1 MCHRVATRHL
11 LSPAWDLVRVS
22 SNWHESVHC
31 DNLEHGDNKVRENVM
46 NITIDK
52 VSKESAYEQIRRQIA
67 ELVRDGLLEA
77 GEKIPSVRE
86 LARSL
91 GVSVKTVY
99 SAYEALAAENI
110 IATRHGSGTY
120 ITAQPGVALG
130 VNLRTRE
137 EMGGPVSELP
147 PMRWEPYFFKSEFF
161 GVPRSKRH
169 TGDLIQ
175 LSRAT
180 PDPSLF
186 PFERIKQ
193 VATNMLWYPKE
204 FFFDYG
210 NVQGYQP
217 LVEYLEKEMALSGV
231 PMAEGQSDIILTGG
245 FQRALA
251 LVLGR
256 VLKPGQKVAI
266 ESPSYANILS
276 LLAASG
282 IDHVPIPVDES
293 GMDTEYLAGVLAQGE
308 VRAVITVPTY
318 HNPTGITMTQ
328 DRREHLLRLA
338 ARYRLPIIED
348 DWGRLL
354 RYEGE
359 APPPLK
365 AMDAGGYVIH
375 IGTFS
380 KCFLPGLRIGW
391 ITSPSALA
399 IPLLYTKVGADVG
412 DSFFLQAL
420 LYEFIT
426 RGHFAKH
433 IRRSVKEYKRR
444 RNVMCKLLKELLP
457 SGCSF
462 KTPAGGLS
470 VWVKLPEHLL
480 SLPLLG
486 LAREAGVE
494 YLPSS
499 FCMPNREDAPA
510 FRLSFSRNSVEEIE
524 VGVKLLCSVISDCI
538 DNPELLRSS
547 TQSYE
552 ELFK

>member
-1 MCHRVATRHL
+1 
-11 LSPAWDLVRVS
+11 
-22 SNWHESVHC
+22 
-31 DNLEHGDNKVRENVM
+31 M

-52 VSKESAYEQIRRQIA
+52 LSKESAYEQIRRQIA

-175 LSRAT
+175 MSRAN
-180 PDPSLF
+180 PDPALF

-210 NVQGYQP
+210 NPQGYQP

-231 PMAEGQSDIILTGG
+231 PMAEGQNDIILTSG

-256 VLKPGQKVAI
+256 ILKPGHKVAI
-266 ESPSYANILS
+266 ESPAYTSILS
-276 LLAASG
+276 LLTASG
-282 IDHVPIPVDES
+282 IDYVPIPVDDS
-293 GMDTEYLAGVLAQGE
+293 GMDTEHLAGVLAQGE
-308 VRAVITVPTY
+308 VRAVIATPTY
-318 HNPTGITMTQ
+318 HNPTGVTMTHE
-328 DRREHLLRLA
+328 RREHLMRLA
-338 ARYRLPIIED
+338 ARHRLPIIED

-365 AMDAGGYVIH
+365 AMDPGGYVIH

-391 ITSPSALA
+391 ITSPSSLA
-399 IPLLYTKVGADVG
+399 IPLVRAKVGVDLG
-412 DSFFLQAL
+412 DSYFLQAL
-420 LYEFIT
+420 LYEFII
-426 RGHFAKH
+426 RGHFVKYL
-433 IRRSVKEYKRR
+433 RRSLKEYKRR
-444 RNVMCKLLKELLP
+444 RNVMCKALREHLP
-457 SGCSF
+457 NGCAFSV
-462 KTPAGGLS
+462 PQGGLS
-470 VWVKLPEHLL
+470 VWVKLPTHIL
-480 SLPLLG
+480 SMPLLG
-486 LAREAGVE
+486 LARNAGVE
-494 YLPSS
+494 FLPAA

-510 FRLSFSRNSVEEIE
+510 LRLSFSRNTVEEIE
-524 VGVKLLCSVISDCI
+524 SGIKALCSVISDCVE
-538 DNPELLRSS
+538 DPGLLQSG
-547 TQSYE
+547 TQSFE
-552 ELFK
+552 ELYA